1 MIYNIT
7 AHRHC
12 IVHTA
17 RLENQTIKKKK
28 NPLLQQHNLLTNKL
42 RRTSR
47 WRFSVF
53 SAHKICEFLDPTRNK
68 IQLRQTS
75 WNISRRKQFRLPFP
89 YTERSISK
97 RQDIYINGASLC
109 PFEAFPRNVFIGD
122 ASACILL
129 AIFALERELE
139 RSFRHAKNSHGAND
153 HQSHDH
159 TRGLSGRQ
167 QLRRTSSFL
176 LLCSPS
182 PHYFPLETIF
192 LFQTRS
198 PTAERFFIGNSME
211 SREAF
216 MNLTR
221 SGFPDLFFSVR

>member
-1 MIYNIT
+1 MD
-7 AHRHC
+7 
-12 IVHTA
+12 
-17 RLENQTIKKKK
+17 
-28 NPLLQQHNLLTNKL
+28 P
-42 RRTSR
+42 SR
-47 WRFSVF
+47 N
-53 SAHKICEFLDPTRNK
+53 E
-68 IQLRQTS
+68 IQLRQAS
-75 WNISRRKQFRLPFP
+75 RNISRRKQFRLPFP
-89 YTERSISK
+89 YRERSISK

-109 PFEAFPRNVFIGD
+109 PFVAFPRNVIVGD

-129 AIFALERELE
+129 AIFTRERDYE

-176 LLCSPS
+176 PLCSPF
-182 PHYFPLETIF
+182 PHCFPLETIF